1 MVYKMMKSL
10 PEATTATALLAKSD
24 TVGVRRTTA
33 MNEIVLGLAV
43 SAGAVWVKAVDTSMH
58 LMT

>member
-1 MVYKMMKSL
+1 MKSL
-10 PEATTATALLAKSD
+10 PEATTLRAKLAI
-24 TVGVRRTTA
+24 VEIGRATA